1 MPLGLL
7 GWWLLAIN
15 VATYAAYAWD
25 KAAARRPGARRTR
38 ERTLWLLNLL
48 GGVVGAWIGML
59 GAAPQDAA
67 PVVLDRPGRLL
78 RAVGRDRPRAARGR
92 RAADRVR

>member
-7 GWWLLAIN
+7 GWWLVAIN
-15 VATYAAYAWD
+15 VATFGAYAWD

-48 GGVVGAWIGML
+48 GGVVGAWLGML
-59 GAAPQDAA
+59 
-67 PVVLDRPGRLL
+67 LL
-78 RAVGRDRPRAARGR
+78 RHKTRHRTFWAVQVACSVLWGAIVLAQLLDIGPQVA
-92 RAADRVR
+92 

>member
-15 VATYAAYAWD
+15 VATFAAYAGD
-25 KAAARRPGARRTR
+25 KAAAKRPGARRTR

-48 GGVVGAWIGML
+48 GGVVGAWLGML
-59 GAAPQDAA
+59 
-67 PVVLDRPGRLL
+67 LL
-78 RAVGRDRPRAARGR
+78 RHKTRHRSFVVVQAACSVLWGAIVLLQLLDVGPQIG
-92 RAADRVR
+92 

>member
-15 VATYAAYAWD
+15 VATFAAYAWD
-25 KAAARRPGARRTR
+25 KAAAKRPGARRTR

-48 GGVVGAWIGML
+48 GGVVGAWLGML
-59 GAAPQDAA
+59 
-67 PVVLDRPGRLL
+67 LL
-78 RAVGRDRPRAARGR
+78 RHKTRHRSFVAVQAACSVLWG
-92 RAADRVR
+92 AIVLLQLLDIGPQIG

>member
-15 VATYAAYAWD
+15 VATFAAYAWD
-25 KAAARRPGARRTR
+25 KAAAKRPGARRTR

-48 GGVVGAWIGML
+48 GGVVGAWLGML
-59 GAAPQDAA
+59 
-67 PVVLDRPGRLL
+67 LL
-78 RAVGRDRPRAARGR
+78 RHKTRHRSFVIVQTACSVLWGAIVLLQLLDIGPRFG
-92 RAADRVR
+92 

>member
-1 MPLGLL
+1 MPLGAL

-15 VATYAAYAWD
+15 VATFAAYAWD
-25 KAAARRPGARRTR
+25 KSMARRPGARRIR

-59 GAAPQDAA
+59 ALRHKTQHRSFWMVQAACSVLWGVILL
-67 PVVLDRPGRLL
+67 VVL
-78 RAVGRDRPRAARGR
+78 
-92 RAADRVR
+92 VR